1 MPAAIG
7 RRLTA
12 DAAQAEN
19 VCFRRQRMKAPP
31 ISPKPVRASM
41 AVLGSGTTFAFASA
55 VKFNMGQAAQPPL
68 LQPKPSSKLW
78 PAGTPIRVP
87 KAVNTMRAPFAPLG
101 MTLQLKRL
109 LLQVIFEAA
118 TPVSVKVR
126 LVQATPDMFVK
137 CCVGCGAVES
147 ATVKVSAVSAVQEY
161 ELPQPVAL
169 FTFRGVLVAAALAT
183 TAERFISVAWSNAG
197 EKFTELARASAGMI
211 ATASATTRICTAFLW
226 VDETLGAIEEQS
238 RIDFQVIF
246 FPHAN
251 GAPLRVAISD
261 ASPRRALPKALG
273 QRFPELAEASH
284 ASEFRD
290 REYCGHV
297 SR

>member
-1 MPAAIG
+1 MRTLGGMPAAIG

-41 AVLGSGTTFAFASA
+41 AVLGSGTTFASA
-55 VKFNMGQAAQPPL
+55 VKFNVGQAAQPPL

-147 ATVKVSAVSAVQEY
+147 ATVKLSAVTAVQEY

-169 FTFRGVLVAAALAT
+169 FTFRGVLVAALAT
-183 TAERFISVAWSNAG
+183 TAERFTSAAWSNAG
-197 EKFTELARASAGMI
+197 EKFTELARASAGII
-211 ATASATTRICTAFLW
+211 AMASATTRIRPA
-226 VDETLGAIEEQS
+226 
-238 RIDFQVIF
+238 
-246 FPHAN
+246 
-251 GAPLRVAISD
+251 
-261 ASPRRALPKALG
+261 
-273 QRFPELAEASH
+273 
-284 ASEFRD
+284 
-290 REYCGHV
+290 
-297 SR
+297 